1 MFQCNDIILVTDVYT
16 CLADW
21 LCFTSYH
28 LVDTG
33 SNVIIVFSLQ
43 MHIPVI
49 MIGCVL
55 RVIILMTQVPM

>member
-1 MFQCNDIILVTDVYT
+1 MIT
-16 CLADW
+16 CHTDW

-43 MHIPVI
+43 MPIPVVLI
-49 MIGCVL
+49 DCVL
-55 RVIILMTQVPM
+55 GAVVLMTQDPM